1 VKKMA
6 THSAPATGIFSAPLW
21 RSAFRPFYLLGVI
34 YGLGVM
40 AVWLLVRA
48 DIVDL
53 IPAAYNLSL
62 WHGHEMVFGFSAAIV
77 AGFVLTALPGWAG
90 TAEIDG
96 GRLALLVALW
106 LLGRLAVHS
115 GGLVPA
121 MVVLVLDCSLFLVL
135 AAMVTPGLLRAGNKY
150 YLALLPIAALLFIGN
165 VIFHLALIDGDLARA
180 SWGVRMGLMGI
191 VGKFILAGGFLTT
204 VFTGNALRQK
214 GGPELAV
221 KPWLEYLSA
230 LSLVAF
236 IYGALGDLPD
246 RTAAGLALFAGL
258 AQLVRFLRWRTMRI
272 LDAPLVVTMHLAY
285 GWFIAALF
293 LFAAARAGAEI
304 APEAWL
310 HAFTVG
316 ALSLMMLS
324 LITRVALR
332 HTGRSLTPGR
342 MMILSFGLMV
352 ICALLRL
359 AVSLDML
366 PDGWLPLTALT
377 WSGSFLIY
385 LLIHGLYMIR
395 PSQPKKRRGPKRAAE
410 ISTTSS

>member
-1 VKKMA
+1 
-6 THSAPATGIFSAPLW
+6 
-21 RSAFRPFYLLGVI
+21 
-34 YGLGVM
+34 
-40 AVWLLVRA
+40 
-48 DIVDL
+48 
-53 IPAAYNLSL
+53 
-62 WHGHEMVFGFSAAIV
+62 
-77 AGFVLTALPGWAG
+77 
-90 TAEIDG
+90 
-96 GRLALLVALW
+96 
-106 LLGRLAVHS
+106 
-115 GGLVPA
+115 
-121 MVVLVLDCSLFLVL
+121 
-135 AAMVTPGLLRAGNKY
+135 
-150 YLALLPIAALLFIGN
+150 LFIGN

-236 IYGALGDLPD
+236 IYGALGDLPE
-246 RTAAGLALFAGL
+246 TAAAGLAFFAAL
-258 AQLVRFLRWRTMRI
+258 VQLVRFLRWRTGRL

-285 GWFIAALF
+285 GWFILALC
-293 LFAAARAGAEI
+293 LFGLARAGAGI

-332 HTGRSLTPGR
+332 HTGRSLTPAR

-352 ICALLRL
+352 ICALLRV
-359 AVSLDML
+359 AVSLNILSD
-366 PDGWLPLTALT
+366 DWLPLTALI

-395 PSQPKKRRGPKRAAE
+395 SSLPKKQRGPKRAAE